1 MKIKKEFKIFLK
13 YKQNFYRLILIV
25 DVQDWRK
32 SISGM
37 ISAPEFNNIIVFIEN
52 IAQRY
57 IFCIENCMK

>member
-13 YKQNFYRLILIV
+13 YKQNFYRFILIV
-25 DVQDWRK
+25 DVQNWRK

-37 ISAPEFNNIIVFIEN
+37 ILASEFNNIIVFIEN